1 MRTFLAADLQDACVL
16 YIVDPEAVAAC
27 HQAGVGAV
35 IDLEV
40 GGKASSLQGEPC
52 SMQAEVVALSDG
64 SFRYDGPIVRRPRRH
79 HGTLAHIRQ
88 GGVHVLLV
96 NKREQPFCTA
106 FSRTLGLDP
115 KQMRYVGVKSAA
127 HFRAGFE
134 PWAGQIQV
142 ISEPSVHD
150 PADAKLAFKR
160 LGRKLYPFDDI

>member
-1 MRTFLAADLQDACVL
+1 MQTFLEADLQDACVL

-52 SMQAEVVALSDG
+52 SMRAEIVALSDG
-64 SFRYDGPIVRRPRRH
+64 SFRYDGPMYAGLD
-79 HGTLAHIRQ
+79 GTMGPSAHIRQ

-142 ISEPSVHD
+142 ISEPSVHA
-150 PADAKLAFKR
+150 PSDAKLAFKR